1 MNIEQNWIMIGLFLS
16 YDIKMKEMI
25 VKDNECCSKQKG
37 DKMPTQRKVLFTRR
51 SLYFHRIL
59 TVSKESEKCKTAHA
73 KLKDLRIRGR
83 QDYWG
88 FIEMHGLSKC
98 EKLFTFQLFFKLQHI
113 FNLNLNFNQFLV
125 FIFLFIV
132 SCIRLQKHR
141 YIERD

>member
-59 TVSKESEKCKTAHA
+59 TVSKESEKCKTANA
-73 KLKDLRIRGR
+73 KLKEDDNLRIRER
-83 QDYWG
+83 QLLGIYRNAWLV
-88 FIEMHGLSKC
+88 EM
-98 EKLFTFQLFFKLQHI
+98 
-113 FNLNLNFNQFLV
+113 
-125 FIFLFIV
+125 
-132 SCIRLQKHR
+132 
-141 YIERD
+141 